1 MLSQLSY
8 SPMDDL
14 RVNGW
19 TLDKQAHDVKPLF
32 MGITGYKEAAPVMR
46 LRRLSYTLWVR
57 LSGPQAQ

>member
-8 SPMDDL
+8 NPMGDL
-14 RVNGW
+14 RVNVW

-46 LRRLSYTLWVR
+46 QRRLSHTL
-57 LSGPQAQ
+57 

>member
-8 SPMDDL
+8 IPMNDL
-14 RVNGW
+14 RVNVR

-46 LRRLSYTLWVR
+46 LRRLSYTL
-57 LSGPQAQ
+57 